1 MRRRGAAGAIHD
13 AIRRKRKITEK
24 NVKNSDRVNNEN
36 EESAGGSA
44 VEIVAQPLIR
54 AAMAGPRTR
63 LAPS

>member
-1 MRRRGAAGAIHD
+1 MTQSC
-13 AIRRKRKITEK
+13 RKRKITEK
-24 NVKNSDRVNNEN
+24 NMKNNDRVKNEN